1 MSGSGKKRSKGPTPR
16 KDASKDARKDADA
29 PIRAAPRATARPKRT
44 RAKRS
49 RIFISY
55 SHLDVAVTKALARFL
70 AKQGFDPW
78 WDHEIPAGR
87 DFREEIGEQL
97 EAAAAVIVIWSE
109 TARVSKMVKMEAYK
123 ALDDGKLIATHI
135 RGFDP
140 RRQPFYF
147 NGLNSIPVWD
157 RKLLM
162 KSLKRYLP
170 RARRAG
176 RSVEGVPSAAS
187 V

>member
-1 MSGSGKKRSKGPTPR
+1 MSGSVRSR
-16 KDASKDARKDADA
+16 KPGIPAARKSAKA
-29 PIRAAPRATARPKRT
+29 RATAPVREARRAVAREKRERARRP
-44 RAKRS
+44 

-55 SHLDVAVTKALARFL
+55 SRLDVAVTKALARFL

-109 TARVSKMVKMEAYK
+109 TARISKMVKEEAVT
-123 ALDDGKLIATHI
+123 ALNDGKLVATHI

-140 RRQPFYF
+140 RRQPFGF
-147 NGLNSIPVWD
+147 AGLHSIPVWD

-170 RARRAG
+170 RQRGTG
-176 RSVEGVPSAAS
+176 RSADGVASAAS
-187 V
+187 A

>member
-1 MSGSGKKRSKGPTPR
+1 MGSSVKRKPGGPADR
-16 KDASKDARKDADA
+16 KQAKTREVVPVREAR
-29 PIRAAPRATARPKRT
+29 RALAREKRVI
-44 RAKRS
+44 AKRP

-55 SHLDVAVTKALARFL
+55 SRQDIAVTKALARYL
-70 AKQGFDPW
+70 EKQGFDPW

-97 EAAAAVIVIWSE
+97 ESAVAVIVIWSE
-109 TARVSKMVKMEAYK
+109 TARVSKMVRQEAYK
-123 ALDDGKLIATHI
+123 ALDDGKVVSTHV

-140 RRQPFYF
+140 RRQPFCF
-147 NGLNSIPVWD
+147 SGLNAIPIHD

-170 RARRAG
+170 RPRRAG
-176 RSVEGVPSAAS
+176 KATEGVASSAS
-187 V
+187 T